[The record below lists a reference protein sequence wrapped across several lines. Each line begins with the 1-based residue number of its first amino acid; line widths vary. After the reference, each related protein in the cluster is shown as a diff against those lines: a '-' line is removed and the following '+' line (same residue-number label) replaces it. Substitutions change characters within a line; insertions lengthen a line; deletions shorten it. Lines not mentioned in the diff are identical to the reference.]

1 MQDITQV
8 INQMQSQSQTPTTQA
23 GPKDSTLEP
32 GTSKIFEEM
41 DQKVINKLFKRLQE
55 IFPKWREIWQSE
67 GEVKAAKRQWAKT
80 LIKKGVTDIEMI
92 QAGLEQSREC
102 GWVRPPSAGQFV
114 AWCIESAKERAGIP
128 GKDNAVSQ
136 VMALLKRGDHN
147 RRRTNL
153 NPAMYTMSRLIDW
166 YAMKTKG
173 QEDARKAME
182 KAYDNMVEHWMNGH
196 DFYEQPTMIE
206 DSNPSGVVTK
216 ASREKGK
223 EALSQMIKDLK

>member
-1 MQDITQV
+1 
-8 INQMQSQSQTPTTQA
+8 
-23 GPKDSTLEP
+23 
-32 GTSKIFEEM
+32 M

-67 GEVKAAKRQWAKT
+67 SEVKAAKRQWAKT

>member
-1 MQDITQV
+1 
-8 INQMQSQSQTPTTQA
+8 
-23 GPKDSTLEP
+23 
-32 GTSKIFEEM
+32 M

-67 GEVKAAKRQWAKT
+67 SEVKAAKRQWAKT
-80 LIKKGVTDIEMI
+80 LIKKGVTDIEMV

-223 EALSQMIKDLK
+223 EALSQMMKDLK

>member
-1 MQDITQV
+1 MENIEDLTAKV
-8 INQMQSQSQTPTTQA
+8 ISQSQTPTTQA

-32 GTSKIFEEM
+32 GTSKTFEEM

-80 LIKKGVTDIEMI
+80 LIKKGVTDIEMV

-173 QEDARKAME
+173 QEDVRKAME

>member
-1 MQDITQV
+1 
-8 INQMQSQSQTPTTQA
+8 
-23 GPKDSTLEP
+23 
-32 GTSKIFEEM
+32 M

-67 GEVKAAKRQWAKT
+67 SEVKAAKRQWAKT
-80 LIKKGVTDIEMI
+80 LIKKGVTDIEMV

>member
-1 MQDITQV
+1 
-8 INQMQSQSQTPTTQA
+8 
-23 GPKDSTLEP
+23 
-32 GTSKIFEEM
+32 M

-136 VMALLKRGDHN
+136 IMALLKRGDHN

-182 KAYDNMVEHWMNGH
+182 RAYDNMVEHWMNGH

-206 DSNPSGVVTK
+206 DSNPSGAVTK

>member
-1 MQDITQV
+1 
-8 INQMQSQSQTPTTQA
+8 
-23 GPKDSTLEP
+23 
-32 GTSKIFEEM
+32 M

-80 LIKKGVTDIEMI
+80 LIKKGVTDIEMV

-173 QEDARKAME
+173 QEDVRKAME

>member
-1 MQDITQV
+1 
-8 INQMQSQSQTPTTQA
+8 
-23 GPKDSTLEP
+23 
-32 GTSKIFEEM
+32 M

-67 GEVKAAKRQWAKT
+67 SEVKAAKRQWAKT
-80 LIKKGVTDIEMI
+80 LIKKGVTDIEMV

-166 YAMKTKG
+166 HAMKTKG

>member
-1 MQDITQV
+1 MV
-8 INQMQSQSQTPTTQA
+8 
-23 GPKDSTLEP
+23 
-32 GTSKIFEEM
+32 
-41 DQKVINKLFKRLQE
+41 
-55 IFPKWREIWQSE
+55 
-67 GEVKAAKRQWAKT
+67 
-80 LIKKGVTDIEMI
+80 

>member
-1 MQDITQV
+1 
-8 INQMQSQSQTPTTQA
+8 
-23 GPKDSTLEP
+23 
-32 GTSKIFEEM
+32 M

-80 LIKKGVTDIEMI
+80 LIKKGVTDIEMV

>member
-1 MQDITQV
+1 MENIEDLTAKV
-8 INQMQSQSQTPTTQA
+8 ISQSQTPTTQA

-32 GTSKIFEEM
+32 GTSKTFEEM

-80 LIKKGVTDIEMI
+80 LIKKGVTDIEMV

-128 GKDNAVSQ
+128 GKDSAVSQ

>member
-1 MQDITQV
+1 
-8 INQMQSQSQTPTTQA
+8 
-23 GPKDSTLEP
+23 
-32 GTSKIFEEM
+32 M

-80 LIKKGVTDIEMI
+80 LIKKGVTDIEMV

-206 DSNPSGVVTK
+206 DSSPSGVVTK

>member
-1 MQDITQV
+1 
-8 INQMQSQSQTPTTQA
+8 
-23 GPKDSTLEP
+23 
-32 GTSKIFEEM
+32 M

-80 LIKKGVTDIEMI
+80 LIKKGVTDIEMV

-173 QEDARKAME
+173 QEDARKSME